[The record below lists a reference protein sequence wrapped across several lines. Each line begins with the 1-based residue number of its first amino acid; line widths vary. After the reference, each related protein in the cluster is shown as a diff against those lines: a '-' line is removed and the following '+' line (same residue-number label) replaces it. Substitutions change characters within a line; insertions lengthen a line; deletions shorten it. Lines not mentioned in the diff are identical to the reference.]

1 MRQLASRWQALLRI
15 GGSFRGGC
23 VGVFAAAVPHIP
35 ANRMVLGSRLCSWS
49 DLAADALR
57 ECRFVRLLVCVL
69 LQHVLAAG
77 VETLVIPFSSAGN
90 GGNPPRIAE
99 SSDHGARRR
108 CDGGDQSAWSS
119 KALGIFNWALIW
131 PAWYVV
137 AIAWRQS
144 QEGRTGPFAGQG
156 QVTVPV

>member
-1 MRQLASRWQALLRI
+1 
-15 GGSFRGGC
+15 
-23 VGVFAAAVPHIP
+23 
-35 ANRMVLGSRLCSWS
+35 MVLGSRLCIWS
-49 DLAADALR
+49 DLAADALG

-77 VETLVIPFSSAGN
+77 VETLVIPFSS
-90 GGNPPRIAE
+90 REWWE
-99 SSDHGARRR
+99 SATDAKNSDHGARHR

-144 QEGRTGPFAGQG
+144 SA
-156 QVTVPV
+156 VSHK